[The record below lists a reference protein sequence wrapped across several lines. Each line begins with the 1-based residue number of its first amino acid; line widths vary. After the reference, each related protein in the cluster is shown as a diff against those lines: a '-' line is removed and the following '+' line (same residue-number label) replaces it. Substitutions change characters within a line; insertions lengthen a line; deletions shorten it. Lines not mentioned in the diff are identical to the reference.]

1 MHYRFGG
8 LIFGGAYTWRGLF
21 SEFYGMVRAGIAEDS
36 RSQRLKNSRTLALI
50 GPVEGVEATLSYFF
64 LQFDN
69 LVL

>member
-1 MHYRFGG
+1 
-8 LIFGGAYTWRGLF
+8 
-21 SEFYGMVRAGIAEDS
+21 MVRAGIAEES
-36 RSQRLKNSRTLALI
+36 RSQPLKNSRTLALI